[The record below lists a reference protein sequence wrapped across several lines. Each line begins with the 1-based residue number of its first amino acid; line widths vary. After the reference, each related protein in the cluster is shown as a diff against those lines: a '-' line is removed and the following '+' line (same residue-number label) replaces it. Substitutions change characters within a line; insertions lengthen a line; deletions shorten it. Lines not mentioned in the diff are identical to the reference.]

1 MFKKKKKYS
10 ISFSRF
16 GLKINYFSMR
26 KLLLLCQFGVFL
38 MQKQLLIDT
47 CYLLVLFKYCVLTD
61 LTDSSVLVLPFVLC
75 PRVLGDCPHASSFC
89 KVLCSHIIFSKPYFE
104 DFWNHVHGFWTG
116 FSVSLDWQPCIDFT
130 ESLAIYTNCEFW
142 SLFLLL
148 FISEDR
154 LVYFKTWLLMQNVWN
169 SFFLL
174 HKYF

>member
-1 MFKKKKKYS
+1 
-10 ISFSRF
+10 
-16 GLKINYFSMR
+16 MR
-26 KLLLLCQFGVFL
+26 KLLLLCQFGFFL

-61 LTDSSVLVLPFVLC
+61 LTDSSVIVLPFVLC
-75 PRVLGDCPHASSFC
+75 SRVLVDCPNALSFC
-89 KVLCSHIIFSKPYFE
+89 KVLCRHIMFSKPYFE
-104 DFWNHVHGFWTG
+104 DFWNLVHGFWTG